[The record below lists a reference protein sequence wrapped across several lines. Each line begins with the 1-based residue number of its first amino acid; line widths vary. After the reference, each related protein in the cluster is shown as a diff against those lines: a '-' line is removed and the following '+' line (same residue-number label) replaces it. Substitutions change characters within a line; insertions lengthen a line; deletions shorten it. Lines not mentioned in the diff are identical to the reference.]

1 MHSQRTPQKHIP
13 SPIPLWKSWE
23 VVGLTI
29 SGFSRA
35 KMAKVDSLSQE
46 HLVLNESTSTVL
58 QPLADQDP
66 SREELHERNTRART
80 HVHTQTHTHKHKE
93 KSDAVNIREPRQ
105 IKESKEKRKKRRF
118 KSHRVIPA
126 L

>member
-1 MHSQRTPQKHIP
+1 MTMTPFREREKKKKQLMHSQRTPQKHIP

-80 HVHTQTHTHKHKE
+80 HTYTQRETHTQ
-93 KSDAVNIREPRQ
+93 AQR
-105 IKESKEKRKKRRF
+105 EKRCGEYKRA
-118 KSHRVIPA
+118 PA
-126 L
+126 N